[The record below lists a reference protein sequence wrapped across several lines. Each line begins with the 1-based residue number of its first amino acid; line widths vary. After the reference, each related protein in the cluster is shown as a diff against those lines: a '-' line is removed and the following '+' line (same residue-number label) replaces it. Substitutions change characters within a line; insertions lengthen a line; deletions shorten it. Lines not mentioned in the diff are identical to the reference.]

1 MEDDLDERSAE
12 FSDKFEKYQ
21 FDVKGDQWNK
31 EVRGKKDFSASSEY
45 HGREQVQSATVS
57 VSNGDTMEGSS
68 REFTNGHASRTSDKN
83 ENGSATSLDQE
94 ESDFASSKTQPEEL
108 RQLCDVLME
117 ERDKATASLRERS
130 DEVLRLRKRAVESGH
145 EKSDLKIR
153 LAEVQSHAEQLEEDL
168 TSVKEENERLKAE
181 IDRLRNRINEL
192 EVESANLKD
201 KFKAREDHCDVADG
215 KITTIDSVS
224 ADLALQA
231 LDESVW
237 VASEEEKDKK
247 QQELDNSAI
256 ANKGT
261 TVLEAQQI
269 EEEVSSFA
277 APEET
282 PPATESEIARDET
295 ACVASEEEEVKN
307 KQEPEHPVNASEG
320 TIGVEVERTVKE
332 VISFAEP
339 EETSAVTE
347 SEIARDESVCVVSEE
362 EEEVRKQQE
371 FEHPVIA
378 TEATTGPEALQTDVE
393 VSAFVPS
400 KETPLATESEVVVKR
415 RETWRTAPNYYRHSF
430 AGSLPRPF
438 HSLELHSQHSL
449 DHSSKH
455 ERSESVHS
463 DASGESESDVQA
475 PPSIPSFMRRRV
487 EKPFVKSAG
496 LSPVQFNYQPLPVSI
511 SNKRGSWLGET
522 RARSDSL
529 PTAHEY
535 SSDSESSGVV
545 TESPCEWVEREQVA
559 NTLNS
564 ALVEIDGVNGSDNA
578 NEFGRSIDFD
588 AQTPQYAENI
598 RDSSMDLAPSG
609 HGNGSEVVQ
618 HNGEIELD
626 KEEKEKREH
635 VSDLVTLSNSRTE
648 LEVFEI

>member
-1 MEDDLDERSAE
+1 M
-12 FSDKFEKYQ
+12 
-21 FDVKGDQWNK
+21 
-31 EVRGKKDFSASSEY
+31 
-45 HGREQVQSATVS
+45 
-57 VSNGDTMEGSS
+57 
-68 REFTNGHASRTSDKN
+68 
-83 ENGSATSLDQE
+83 
-94 ESDFASSKTQPEEL
+94 
-108 RQLCDVLME
+108 
-117 ERDKATASLRERS
+117 
-130 DEVLRLRKRAVESGH
+130 
-145 EKSDLKIR
+145 
-153 LAEVQSHAEQLEEDL
+153 
-168 TSVKEENERLKAE
+168 
-181 IDRLRNRINEL
+181 
-192 EVESANLKD
+192 
-201 KFKAREDHCDVADG
+201 
-215 KITTIDSVS
+215 
-224 ADLALQA
+224 
-231 LDESVW
+231 
-237 VASEEEKDKK
+237 
-247 QQELDNSAI
+247 
-256 ANKGT
+256 
-261 TVLEAQQI
+261 
-269 EEEVSSFA
+269 
-277 APEET
+277 
-282 PPATESEIARDET
+282 
-295 ACVASEEEEVKN
+295 
-307 KQEPEHPVNASEG
+307 
-320 TIGVEVERTVKE
+320 
-332 VISFAEP
+332 
-339 EETSAVTE
+339 
-347 SEIARDESVCVVSEE
+347 
-362 EEEVRKQQE
+362 
-371 FEHPVIA
+371 
-378 TEATTGPEALQTDVE
+378 
-393 VSAFVPS
+393 
-400 KETPLATESEVVVKR
+400 VVKR

-438 HSLELHSQHSL
+438 HSIELHSQHSL

-588 AQTPQYAENI
+588 AQPPQYAENI

-618 HNGEIELD
+618 HNGETELD

-635 VSDLVTLSNSRTE
+635 VSDLVTLWNSKTE